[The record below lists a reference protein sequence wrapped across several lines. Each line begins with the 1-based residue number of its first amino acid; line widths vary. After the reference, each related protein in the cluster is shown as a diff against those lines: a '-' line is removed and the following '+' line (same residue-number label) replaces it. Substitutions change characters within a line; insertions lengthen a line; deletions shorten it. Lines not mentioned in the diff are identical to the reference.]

1 MDLKISD
8 MMELQRQLY
17 QQNKDKWEPREPES
31 GRTHILY
38 MIEEIGEMV
47 SILKKKGDA
56 TVLTDDVVR
65 AAFVE
70 EMADVMMYFTDVLL
84 CYHISSEEFSEAFCK
99 KAGKNMVRN
108 YEKEYEDL
116 YHG

>member
-1 MDLKISD
+1 MRISD

-17 QQNKDKWEPREPES
+17 ELHKDKWDPREPES

-56 TVLTDDVVR
+56 TILTDDAVR
-65 AAFVE
+65 SAFVE

-84 CYHISSEEFSEAFCK
+84 CYHITAEEFSQAFRR

-108 YEKEYEDL
+108 YEKEYEEL